1 MFYQSLNRVLYNPGL
16 PAFRFRIRYQS
27 QPKGTSQAGSTAED
41 REASMRGRWSLAI
54 AGLVLILAGGLLA
67 HLTQT
72 AGGIRIQ
79 DVRFKGAKGNTMSA
93 LLYIPANA
101 TVQNPAPGILAV
113 HGYINS
119 RETQD
124 GFAIEFARR
133 GYVVLDLDQTGH
145 GYSDPP
151 AFANGFGGPDGLV
164 YLRSLDIVDKDNI
177 GLEGHSMGGWTVL
190 AAAMAMPNDYK
201 SMVLE
206 GSSTG
211 KPFAADGTPGWPRNV
226 ALVFAQYEEFSNLM
240 WGVDL
245 ARDVTQSPKLSALFG
260 THTAVEPGK
269 VYGEIALGTARVLYT
284 PAMTHP
290 AEHISHQAI
299 GYSLDWF
306 DRTLQGGTPRP
317 AADQIWFRKEIG
329 TLIALIGFVALL
341 IGVFDGLLEAPLF
354 SHLRLP
360 EIADGT
366 VPAPVAASG
375 RRWTTAFVL
384 SAFIPALTYYPAFAL
399 AGTFVKPSA
408 LLPQGITN
416 QIMVW
421 AIINALIALALM
433 SFAPKRASRAGIIGP
448 SILIAVAT
456 VIVGYAALWLADL
469 AFKIDFRFWIVA
481 VKLMS
486 GKQFLIFLIYLIPF
500 TAFFVIALHV
510 LHRNFSTMAA
520 GRGALYLTN
529 ILALTL
535 GFIVLLGLQYG
546 ILWLTGQLFNPL
558 PDPGFVPLSTI
569 IAIQFVPLLAI
580 VAVIATFTWRR
591 TGSSLPGALIC
602 GIFVTWY
609 VVAGTAMQAAF

>member
-1 MFYQSLNRVLYNPGL
+1 
-16 PAFRFRIRYQS
+16 
-27 QPKGTSQAGSTAED
+27 
-41 REASMRGRWSLAI
+41 MRRRWSLAI
-54 AGLVLILAGGLLA
+54 AGVILILAGGVLA
-67 HLTQT
+67 WLTQT
-72 AGGIRIQ
+72 SGGIRIE

-93 LLYIPANA
+93 LLYIPPNA
-101 TVQNPAPGILAV
+101 TAQTPAPGILAV

-133 GYVVLDLDQTGH
+133 GYVVLALDQTGH

-151 AFANGFGGPDGLV
+151 AFANGFGGPDGLTH
-164 YLRSLDIVDKDNI
+164 LRSLDIVDKNNI

-190 AAAMAMPNDYK
+190 AAATAMPNDYK

-211 KPFAADGTPGWPRNV
+211 KPFAADGTPSWPRNV

-240 WGVDL
+240 WGVEQ
-245 ARDVTQSPKLSALFG
+245 ARDVTQSPKLWALFG
-260 THTAVEPGK
+260 TQGPVEPGK
-269 VYGEIALGTARVLYT
+269 VYGDIAAGTARVLDT
-284 PAMTHP
+284 PAITHP

-306 DRTLQGGTPRP
+306 AKTLQGGTPRP
-317 AADQIWFRKEIG
+317 SDDQIWFAKEIG
-329 TLIALIGFVALL
+329 TLIALIGFVILL
-341 IGVFDGLLEAPLF
+341 IGVFDGLLEAPVF

-366 VPAPVAASG
+366 MPEHVAATG
-375 RRWTTAFVL
+375 GRWTTAFL
-384 SAFIPALTYYPAFAL
+384 LTALIPALTYYPAFAL
-399 AGTFVKPSA
+399 AGTFVKPSVY
-408 LLPQGITN
+408 LPQGITN
-416 QIMVW
+416 QIVVW

-433 SFAPKRASRAGIIGP
+433 PFAPRRASRAGIIVP
-448 SILIAVAT
+448 SILIALAT
-456 VIVGYAALWLADL
+456 IIVGYAALWLADL

-481 VKLMS
+481 LKLMS
-486 GKQFLIFLIYLIPF
+486 GRQFLIFLIYLIPF

-510 LHRNFSTMAA
+510 LHRNFSTMGT

-535 GFIVLLGLQYG
+535 GFIVLLVLQYG
-546 ILWLTGQLFNPL
+546 TLWLTGKLFNPL

-569 IAIQFVPLLAI
+569 VAIQFVPLLAI
-580 VAVIATFTWRR
+580 CAVIATFTWRR

-602 GIFVTWY
+602 GLFVTWY
-609 VVAGTAMQAAF
+609 VVAGTATQAAF